1 MNVYHELTRAAGGF
15 LPPARQAC
23 GGGRAG
29 RCGRYHKTPVREAGG
44 ISRDPDK
51 NGKRDR
57 RPCAWRARS
66 RAGALRAAGEA
77 VRPGVSTAQID
88 KIVYDYIVQR
98 GAKPNFKGLYGFPGS
113 ACISVNDTV
122 IHGLPSK
129 HIVLKEGDIVSVG
142 HRRRHRRLERRQ
154 RRHVRVWRGCRKMH
168 STSWMSQK
176 KPLAR
181 GIAAA
186 QPGNRVGDIGAAVQQ
201 YVEANGL
208 SVVRTFVG
216 HGVGRKLHEDPEVPN
231 FGTVGPRAAP
241 CGRNGNC
248 HRTDGERGHP
258 CGEGTA

>member
-1 MNVYHELTRAAGGF
+1 MIQIKTAKEIEAMRL
-15 LPPARQAC
+15 AC
-23 GGGRAG
+23 
-29 RCGRYHKTPVREAGG
+29 E
-44 ISRDPDK
+44 IS
-51 NGKRDR
+51 
-57 RPCAWRARS
+57 
-66 RAGALRAAGEA
+66 AGALRAAGEA

-129 HIVLKEGDIVSVG
+129 HIVLKEGDIVSVDTG
-142 HRRRHRRLERRQ
+142 AAIGGWNGDNAATFACGAVAENAQHIMDVTKEA
-154 RRHVRVWRGCRKMH
+154 
-168 STSWMSQK
+168 
-176 KPLAR
+176 LAR

-231 FGTVGPRAAP
+231 FGVA
-241 CGRNGNC
+241 GRGVRLRSGMTIAVEPMVLAGRPQTKVLKDGWGVASKDGSRSAHYEHTIAITNNGYEIF
-248 HRTDGERGHP
+248 TTLKKEEHP
-258 CGEGTA
+258 ENG